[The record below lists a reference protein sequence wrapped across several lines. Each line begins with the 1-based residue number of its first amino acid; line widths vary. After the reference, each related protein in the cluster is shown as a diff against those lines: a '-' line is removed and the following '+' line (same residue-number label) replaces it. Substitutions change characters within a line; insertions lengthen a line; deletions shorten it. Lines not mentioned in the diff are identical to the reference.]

1 MIHFDV
7 ETLKVKVQENEK
19 IINNPSFWD
28 DQKEAIKIVNDNN
41 LLKNNLNKYLSL
53 EENIKEL
60 NQIYIMLK
68 EEYDEE
74 IHESLSSYLVV
85 VEKDLDDFS
94 VEVLLSDEF
103 DSCNAIIEIHP
114 GAGGTESQDWAQM
127 LFEMYVR
134 YSETHNFKTTT
145 YDYQAALDA
154 GLKSVTFLV
163 KGKYAYG
170 YLKGERDRKSV
181 V

>member
-7 ETLKVKVQENEK
+7 ESLKVKVQENELL
-19 IINNPSFWD
+19 INAPSFWD
-28 DQKEAIKIVNDNN
+28 DQKRAIKIVNENN
-41 LLKNNLNKYLSL
+41 QLKNDLNKYLSI

-60 NQIYIMLK
+60 NQIYLMLK

-74 IHESLSSYLVV
+74 IHESISSYLVV
-85 VEKDLDDFS
+85 VEKEIDEFS

-103 DSCNAIIEIHP
+103 DNCNAIIEIHP

-134 YSETHNFKTTT
+134 YSEAHNLKTTT
-145 YDYQAALDA
+145 YDYQAAFDA

-170 YLKGERDRKSV
+170 YLKSESGVHR
-181 V
+181 